1 MSIMKIASILVGIVV
16 ALYSVLLLMQVWG
29 VGVPVDTFMKLT
41 FSAVVLVIAIFGL
54 AVLYREY
61 IFEKKMHDEG
71 YVD

>member
-1 MSIMKIASILVGIVV
+1 MSVMKIASILVGIVV

-29 VGVPVDTFMKLT
+29 AGVPADIFMKLT
-41 FSAVVLVIAIFGL
+41 ITAIVLIVAIFGL

-61 IFEKKMHDEG
+61 ILEKKMHDEG